1 MRRCVAIDLHDR
13 SVPRPTDKDGD
24 VQAFV
29 VRGLFQSI
37 VNDLESLRRLI
48 RSVES
53 CVEQG
58 RTRQALS
65 LIESA
70 DGLAVNCSIYA
81 EDGAELGEE
90 IAKTMRALKLG
101 ASEWPMPPTSR
112 RIG

>member
-13 SVPRPTDKDGD
+13 SVPRPTDQDGD

-37 VNDLESLRRLI
+37 TNDLESLRRLL
-48 RSVES
+48 RAVES

-65 LIESA
+65 LLESA
-70 DGLAVNCSIYA
+70 DGLAVKCSIYA
-81 EDGAELGEE
+81 DDGAELGEE
-90 IAKTMRALKLG
+90 IAKTMRALRLG
-101 ASEWPMPPTSR
+101 ASQWPAHPTSR
-112 RIG
+112 RAG

>member
-37 VNDLESLRRLI
+37 VNDLESMRRLL
-48 RSVES
+48 RSAES

-58 RTRQALS
+58 RTRQALA

-81 EDGAELGEE
+81 EDGADLGEE

-101 ASEWPMPPTSR
+101 AQWPLPPTSR
-112 RIG
+112 RAV